1 MNGARRRR
9 LRRGVVIL
17 PSAFTLGSLFLGIWS
32 IVSASRGNFEAA
44 GWLIV
49 FASIC
54 DMIDGRVARF
64 TATGTAF
71 GEELDSLVDAVSFG
85 VAPAMIMYFLYF
97 AHQGPWSW
105 VLSFIYIAGTIC
117 RLARFNIEQAG
128 TAKTHFHGLPSPT
141 AGITLAS
148 YYAFTQTEFFQRY
161 FARVSVPRL
170 AEWMMIALAV
180 LMVSSVI
187 YPVVPRFSLRTWG
200 GRGLMALA
208 VVLLLLGLMWPEYV
222 FFPCAVGYIVW
233 GVLRTVAEGLQ
244 DRLPERDP
252 LTDEEE
258 GEEDEDELRPVAYED
273 MRPKRHPA
281 AGYANEP
288 EEEIP

>member
-1 MNGARRRR
+1 MNGTGRRR

-17 PSAFTLGSLFLGIWS
+17 PSAFTIGNLFLGIWA
-32 IVSASRGNFEAA
+32 IVSASRGNFESA

-49 FASIC
+49 LAAVA

-71 GEELDSLVDAVSFG
+71 GEELDSLVDAISFG
-85 VAPAMIMYFLYF
+85 VAPAMIMYFLFF
-97 AHQGPWSW
+97 AHEGPWSW
-105 VLSFIYIAGTIC
+105 VLSFIYITGAIC

-141 AGITLAS
+141 AGITLAT
-148 YYAFTQTEFFQRY
+148 YYSFTQTTFFQTY

-170 AEWMMIALAV
+170 AEWMMIVLAV

-187 YPVVPRFSLRTWG
+187 YPVVPRVGLRTWG
-200 GRGLMALA
+200 GRIAMALTI
-208 VVLLLLGLMWPEYV
+208 VLLLVALMWPEYT
-222 FFPCAVGYIVW
+222 FFPAAVAYIAW
-233 GVLRTVAEGLQ
+233 GVLRTVMEGLA

-252 LTDEEE
+252 LTDED
-258 GEEDEDELRPVAYED
+258 DEQEADEVRPLAYED
-273 MRPKRHPA
+273 MRPKRHGGAEYTNP
-281 AGYANEP
+281 P
-288 EEEIP
+288 EELP